1 MVREILRK
9 GKLRAYLGI
18 VVVGALLAPACLLSN
33 LNLPRVKN
41 HPQPEIS
48 PNAAEFNDMSC
59 PEVNGRRSCA
69 PDSAL
74 GVLGCAEIRPPGEVL
89 DGLQPAYPL
98 RVCVASHQPGVRLA
112 EGEYIYSEGCRMPE
126 YIRYVVIKEGGFVL
140 LKSLAD
146 LQQTYAPIESNDE
159 ALSYAL
165 AASGL
170 GVRYGITPQPDLRY
184 FVDQI
189 EDTHVE
195 TVPQGYQVRLFDY
208 KLCGCGPHPT
218 YAVDVLVTSDGQ
230 IRELS
235 REKIYEDPAEDKL
248 CVD

>member
-1 MVREILRK
+1 MFRLVRPNLQ
-9 GKLRAYLGI
+9 RAIPVLVIG
-18 VVVGALLAPACLLSN
+18 GTLLASACQLLN
-33 LNLPRVKN
+33 LNMPRVKN
-41 HPQPEIS
+41 HPQPRPS
-48 PNAAEFNDMSC
+48 PNATVFDDSSC
-59 PEVNGRRSCA
+59 PEENGRLTCT
-69 PDSAL
+69 PEGAL
-74 GVLGCAEIRPPGEVL
+74 GRLGCTEIRLPGQVL

-98 RVCVASHQPGVRLA
+98 RLCLAAHQPGERLA
-112 EGEYIYSEGCRMPE
+112 EGEFIYREGCLMAE
-126 YIRYVVIKEGGFVL
+126 YVRYVVIEDGGFVL
-140 LKSLAD
+140 LKSVAD
-146 LQQTYAPIESNDE
+146 LQQTYGPIESEAE

-170 GVRYGITPQPDLRY
+170 GVRYGLTSQPDLRY
-184 FVDQI
+184 FVNQL

-218 YAVDVLVTSDGQ
+218 YAVDVLVTRDGQ
-230 IRELS
+230 IRELN

>member
-1 MVREILRK
+1 MGARLVCRS
-9 GKLRAYLGI
+9 
-18 VVVGALLAPACLLSN
+18 GALGA
-33 LNLPRVKN
+33 
-41 HPQPEIS
+41 
-48 PNAAEFNDMSC
+48 
-59 PEVNGRRSCA
+59 
-69 PDSAL
+69 
-74 GVLGCAEIRPPGEVL
+74 LGCAEIRLPGEVL
-89 DGLQPAYPL
+89 GGLQPAYPL
-98 RVCVASHQPGVRLA
+98 RACLAAHQPGERLA
-112 EGEYIYSEGCRMPE
+112 EGEFIYREGCLISD
-126 YIRYVVIKEGGFVL
+126 YIRYVVINDGGFVL

-146 LQQTYAPIESNDE
+146 LQQAYAPIESEVE

-170 GVRYGITPQPDLRY
+170 GVRYGLTSQPDLRY
-184 FVDQI
+184 FVDQL

-230 IRELS
+230 LRELG

>member
-1 MVREILRK
+1 MFRILRALPRRTILVLMI
-9 GKLRAYLGI
+9 G
-18 VVVGALLAPACLLSN
+18 GALLTPACQLLD
-33 LNLPRVKN
+33 LNMPRVKN

-48 PNAAEFNDMSC
+48 PIAVVFDDSSC
-59 PEVNGRRSCA
+59 PEENGRQTCIPEGA
-69 PDSAL
+69 LEAL
-74 GVLGCAEIRPPGEVL
+74 GCEEVRPPGQVL

-98 RVCVASHQPGVRLA
+98 RLCLAAHQPGERLV
-112 EGEYIYSEGCRMPE
+112 EGEFIYHGGCLMSE
-126 YIRYVVIKEGGFVL
+126 YIRYVVIKDGGFVL

-146 LQQTYAPIESNDE
+146 LQQAYAPIESEDE

-170 GVRYGITPQPDLRY
+170 GVRYGLTSQPDLRY
-184 FVDQI
+184 FVDQL

-218 YAVDVLVTSDGQ
+218 YAVDVLVTSGGQ
-230 IRELS
+230 LRELK
-235 REKIYEDPAEDKL
+235 REKIYEDPAEDNL

>member
-1 MVREILRK
+1 MFCILRALPRRTILVLMI
-9 GKLRAYLGI
+9 G
-18 VVVGALLAPACLLSN
+18 GALLTPACQLLY
-33 LNLPRVKN
+33 LNMPRVKN

-48 PNAAEFNDMSC
+48 PIAVVFDDSSC
-59 PEVNGRRSCA
+59 PEENGRQTCI
-69 PDSAL
+69 PEGAL
-74 GVLGCAEIRPPGEVL
+74 GALGCEEVRLPGQVL

-98 RVCVASHQPGVRLA
+98 RLCLAAHQPGERLA
-112 EGEYIYSEGCRMPE
+112 EGEFIYREGCLMSE
-126 YIRYVVIKEGGFVL
+126 YIRYVVIKDGGFVL

-146 LQQTYAPIESNDE
+146 LQQAYAPIESEDE

-170 GVRYGITPQPDLRY
+170 GVRYGLTTQPDLRY
-184 FVDQI
+184 FVDQL
-189 EDTHVE
+189 EDTHIE
-195 TVPQGYQVRLFDY
+195 TMPQGYQVRLFDY

-230 IRELS
+230 LRELK
-235 REKIYEDPAEDKL
+235 REKIYEDPAEDNL